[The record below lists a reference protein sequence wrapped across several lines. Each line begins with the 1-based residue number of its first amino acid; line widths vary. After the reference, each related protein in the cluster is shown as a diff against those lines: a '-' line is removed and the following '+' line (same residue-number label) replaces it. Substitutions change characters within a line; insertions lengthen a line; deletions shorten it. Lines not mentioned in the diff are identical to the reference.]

1 MSIVQRIRR
10 HAPWLEPW
18 YDWGKTTTWRLD
30 QVERD
35 FSDEAEGEVWLI
47 EIQWFGLH
55 LGIQLGRQPRKIT
68 PEQVAANKRRAAD
81 LERNG
86 I

>member
-1 MSIVQRIRR
+1 MSLVERIRR
-10 HAPWLEPW
+10 HASWLEPW

-47 EIQWFGLH
+47 EIQWFGL
-55 LGIQLGRQPRKIT
+55 RKIT